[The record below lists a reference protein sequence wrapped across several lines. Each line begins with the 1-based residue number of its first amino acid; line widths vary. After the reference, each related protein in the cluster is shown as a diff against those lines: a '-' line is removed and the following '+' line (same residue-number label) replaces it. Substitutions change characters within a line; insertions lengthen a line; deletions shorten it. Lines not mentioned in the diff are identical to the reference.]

1 MSPPASPFDLGGI
14 AGVRRGKPVNLVR
27 VTSQDGEIIDDTP
40 LEQPLTPGSA
50 ARVICARCRV
60 GEINFASG
68 ICGLCG
74 YSPTTGPAVEDPIP
88 TALDESVRRELG
100 LHFRIE
106 RLLGRGG
113 MSLVYLARELEL
125 NRLVAVKVLP
135 IQLSMGQ
142 DAVER
147 FKREAKIGASL
158 DHPHIVPVHR
168 IGTTPT
174 FLWYSMKWV
183 KGGSLRDLLDQGGP
197 MTLPHCL
204 RVLEP
209 VAAALH
215 YGHRRGIVHRD
226 VKPANILIDDTG
238 WVGICDFGIARAF
251 GATPLTNTGATLGTP
266 GYMAPEQCYGKPLDS
281 RADQYSLA
289 VLAYECL
296 AGRVPFT
303 GDSLGE
309 IVRKHCME
317 PPPRITEARP
327 DLPESVADA
336 LNRALSKDPD
346 DRFPTVLD
354 LIQQLGGDPTRGG
367 TLVVSPAH
375 VTGAT
380 PAPAPRPAVR
390 PPRRRV
396 FWAAAGAVI
405 VIGAGALALLVG
417 RSPAPTAPGAV
428 AVPSIPATD
437 PGRLSLNATPWGDV
451 FLDGRRVGQTPVVDL
466 ALTPGRHRLRIAR
479 SGFAP
484 YEQDIEIASGQRV
497 VLTNIVLKPVPV
509 P

>member
-1 MSPPASPFDLGGI
+1 MI
-14 AGVRRGKPVNLVR
+14 
-27 VTSQDGEIIDDTP
+27 DGTP
-40 LEQPLTPGSA
+40 LEHPVTPGNT

-60 GEINFASG
+60 GEIDYTSG

-74 YSPTTGPAVEDPIP
+74 YSPMTGRVTDDPLPA
-88 TALDESVRRELG
+88 ALDQSVRTEMASQ
-100 LHFRIE
+100 FRLE

-174 FLWYSMKWV
+174 FLWYSMRWV
-183 KGGSLRDLLDQGGP
+183 RGGSLRELLDKGGP
-197 MTLPHCL
+197 MALPDCL

-215 YGHRRGIVHRD
+215 HAHRRGIAHRD

-238 WVGICDFGIARAF
+238 WVGICDFGIAKAF
-251 GATPLTNTGATLGTP
+251 GAMPLTNTGATLGTP
-266 GYMAPEQCYGKPLDS
+266 GYMAPEQCYGKVPDG

-309 IVRKHCME
+309 IVRKHCLE
-317 PPPRITEARP
+317 PPPRITEART
-327 DLPESVADA
+327 DLPASVAEA
-336 LNRALSKDPD
+336 LLKALSKRPE
-346 DRFPTVLD
+346 DRFDTVLD
-354 LIQQLGGDPTRGG
+354 LVRAMGGDPSSGG
-367 TLVVSPAH
+367 AL
-375 VTGAT
+375 
-380 PAPAPRPAVR
+380 AV
-390 PPRRRV
+390 PPRDAVQAASSPPPTAGARRPSARV
-396 FWAAAGAVI
+396 IAVAAISIAALAAGAT
-405 VIGAGALALLVG
+405 ALA
-417 RSPAPTAPGAV
+417 RWSRPTTRA
-428 AVPSIPATD
+428 PATPPPAAPLAD
-437 PGRLSLNATPWGDV
+437 PGRLSLNVTPWGDA
-451 FLDGRRVGQTPVVDL
+451 FLDGRPVGQTPLVDL
-466 ALTPGRHRLRIAR
+466 AVTPGRHRLRITR
-479 SGFAP
+479 PGFDP

-497 VLTNIVLKPVPV
+497 ALTDIVLKATREP
-509 P
+509 

>member
-1 MSPPASPFDLGGI
+1 
-14 AGVRRGKPVNLVR
+14 
-27 VTSQDGEIIDDTP
+27 
-40 LEQPLTPGSA
+40 
-50 ARVICARCRV
+50 
-60 GEINFASG
+60 
-68 ICGLCG
+68 
-74 YSPTTGPAVEDPIP
+74 
-88 TALDESVRRELG
+88 DESVRRELG
-100 LHFRIE
+100 SQFRIE

-135 IQLSMGQ
+135 IQLSMGN

-147 FKREAKIGASL
+147 FRREAKIGASL

-168 IGTTPT
+168 IGSTPT
-174 FLWYSMKWV
+174 FLWYSLKWV
-183 KGGSLRDLLDQGGP
+183 KGGSLRDVLDKRGP
-197 MTLPHCL
+197 MSLVDCL

-209 VAAALH
+209 VAAALY
-215 YGHRRGIVHRD
+215 YGHRRGVVHRD

-238 WVGICDFGIARAF
+238 WVGICDFGIAKAF

-266 GYMAPEQCYGKPLDS
+266 GYMAPEQCYGKPLDG

-296 AGRVPFT
+296 AGQVPFT

-317 PPPRITEARP
+317 PAPRITAARA

-336 LNRALSKDPD
+336 LDRALSKHPG

-354 LIQQLGGDPTRGG
+354 LVRGLGGDPTRSS
-367 TLVVSPAH
+367 TALAVTTDEASVASPAAPSPPTPRLRARAAW
-375 VTGAT
+375 VT
-380 PAPAPRPAVR
+380 
-390 PPRRRV
+390 
-396 FWAAAGAVI
+396 VI
-405 VIGAGALALLVG
+405 VAVALGTGALALAG
-417 RSPAPTAPGAV
+417 RNGP
-428 AVPSIPATD
+428 AVPPPALPAAAPQVD

-451 FLDGRRVGQTPVVDL
+451 FLDGQPVGQTPL
-466 ALTPGRHRLRIAR
+466 ANLSVTPGRHRLRISR
-479 SGFAP
+479 SGFEP

-497 VLTNIVLKPVPV
+497 VMTDIVLKPAQAP
-509 P
+509 